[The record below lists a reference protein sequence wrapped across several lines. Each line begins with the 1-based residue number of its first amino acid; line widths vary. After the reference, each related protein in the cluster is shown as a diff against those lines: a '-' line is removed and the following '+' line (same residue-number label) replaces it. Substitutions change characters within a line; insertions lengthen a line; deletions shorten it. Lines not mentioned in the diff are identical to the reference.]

1 MRSLAHG
8 SLLSV
13 RRLLVLAALAAVVG
27 VTGAS
32 AQAPPRVCE
41 GLTICSPVAGPW
53 VVVPAPV
60 PPARVGTAVWLLGCP
75 DGFVGGLDAR
85 VANPWVQVRFPGLMG
100 SPVNPGI
107 TTRRDTVFLAT
118 SVGLPGHTSSFIPF
132 IGCIPAEGGPR
143 TPTGVGRVAR
153 PEQLGTGPIIRIVRP
168 VEVRRRRV
176 RAGLACQKG
185 QRLVDWT
192 ASMGIYTALHPTPRQ
207 LAKVHLT
214 TELIKEHV
222 WITATRSDLART
234 IPVQVQI
241 HVLCTG
247 KFPT

>member
-1 MRSLAHG
+1 
-8 SLLSV
+8 V
-13 RRLLVLAALAAVVG
+13 RRLLLLLGVLAALAAVP
-27 VTGAS
+27 GAP
-32 AQAPPRVCE
+32 AQSPPRVCE

-53 VVVPAPV
+53 VVVPGPV
-60 PPARVGTAVWLLGCP
+60 PPARTGTAVWLLGCP

-85 VANPWVQVRFPGLMG
+85 VANPWVQIRFPGLMG

-118 SVGLPGHTSSFIPF
+118 SVGRPGQTSSFIPF

-143 TPTGVGRVAR
+143 TPTGVGSVQR

-168 VEVRRRRV
+168 VEVRQARV
-176 RAGLACQKG
+176 RAGLACQRG
-185 QRLVDWT
+185 QRLVDWA
-192 ASMGIYTALHPTPRQ
+192 ASIGIYTALHPTKSQ
-207 LAKVHLT
+207 LAKVHVT
-214 TELIKEHV
+214 TQLIADHV
-222 WITATRSDLART
+222 WITATRSNLSPR

-247 KFPT
+247 KFPA

>member
-1 MRSLAHG
+1 M
-8 SLLSV
+8 
-13 RRLLVLAALAAVVG
+13 RRLLVLAALGAVVG

-107 TTRRDTVFLAT
+107 TTGRDAVFLAT
-118 SVGLPGHTSSFIPF
+118 SVGPTGRTSSFIPF

-143 TPTGVGRVAR
+143 TPTGVGSIAR
-153 PEQLGTGPIIRIVRP
+153 PQQLGTGPIIRIVRS
-168 VEVRRRRV
+168 VDVRQRRV
-176 RAGLACQKG
+176 RAGLACKKG
-185 QRLVDWT
+185 QRLVEWT
-192 ASMGIYTALHPTPRQ
+192 ASLGIYTALHPTLRQ

-222 WITATRSDLART
+222 WITATRSDLAPR
-234 IPVQVQI
+234 IPVQAQI

>member
-1 MRSLAHG
+1 
-8 SLLSV
+8 V
-13 RRLLVLAALAAVVG
+13 RRLLLLLGVLAALAAVP
-27 VTGAS
+27 GAP
-32 AQAPPRVCE
+32 AQSPPRVCE

-53 VVVPAPV
+53 VVVPGPV
-60 PPARVGTAVWLLGCP
+60 PPARTGTAVWLLGCP

-85 VANPWVQVRFPGLMG
+85 VANPWVQIRFPGLMG

-118 SVGLPGHTSSFIPF
+118 SVGRPGQTSSFIPF

-143 TPTGVGRVAR
+143 TPTGVGSVQR

-168 VEVRRRRV
+168 VEVRQARV
-176 RAGLACQKG
+176 RAGLACRRG
-185 QRLVDWT
+185 QRLIDWA
-192 ASMGIYTALHPTPRQ
+192 ASIGIYTALHPTKSQ
-207 LAKVHLT
+207 LAKVHVT
-214 TELIKEHV
+214 TQLIADHV
-222 WITATRSDLART
+222 WITATRSNLSPR

-247 KFPT
+247 KFPA

>member
-1 MRSLAHG
+1 
-8 SLLSV
+8 V
-13 RRLLVLAALAAVVG
+13 RRVLTLAVLAAAL
-27 VTGAS
+27 VTVPGAP

-53 VVVPAPV
+53 VVVPGPA
-60 PPARVGTAVWLLGCP
+60 PPARTGSAVWLLGCP
-75 DGFVGGLDAR
+75 NGFVGGLDAR

-118 SVGLPGHTSSFIPF
+118 SVGPAGRPSSFIPF
-132 IGCIPAEGGPR
+132 VGCIPAEGGPR
-143 TPTGVGRVAR
+143 TPTGVGSAAR
-153 PEQLGTGPIIRIVRP
+153 PEQLGAGPIVRVVRV
-168 VEVRRRRV
+168 VEVNRPRV
-176 RAGLACQKG
+176 RAGLACRSG
-185 QRLVDWT
+185 QRLVDWA
-192 ASMGIYTALHPTPRQ
+192 ASLGIYTALHPSPRQ

-214 TELIKEHV
+214 TQLIKEHV

-247 KFPT
+247 RFS

>member
-1 MRSLAHG
+1 M
-8 SLLSV
+8 
-13 RRLLVLAALAAVVG
+13 RRLLLLGALAALVAAP
-27 VTGAS
+27 GAS
-32 AQAPPRVCE
+32 PQAPPRVCE

-53 VVVPAPV
+53 VVVPGPV
-60 PPARVGTAVWLLGCP
+60 PPARTGTAVWLLGCP

-85 VANPWVQVRFPGLMG
+85 VANPWVQIRFPGLMG

-107 TTRRDTVFLAT
+107 TTRRDTVFFAT
-118 SVGLPGHTSSFIPF
+118 SVGRPGQTSSFIPF

-143 TPTGVGRVAR
+143 TPTGVGSVQR

-168 VEVRRRRV
+168 VEVRQPRV
-176 RAGLACQKG
+176 RAGLACQRG
-185 QRLVDWT
+185 QRLVDWA
-192 ASMGIYTALHPTPRQ
+192 ASIGIYTALHPTKSQ

-214 TELIKEHV
+214 TQLIKEHV
-222 WITATRSDLART
+222 WITATRSDLSPR

-247 KFPT
+247 SFGK